1 MEHNAQIGQPS
12 GNSKKVS
19 SDGFAVP
26 QDQLADNAHPPSNQK
41 RVQPKRNI
49 AKMVNQ
55 ANQNLK
61 NNFNDIDSV

>member
-1 MEHNAQIGQPS
+1 MDNNGPS
-12 GNSKKVS
+12 ASKKVS
-19 SDGFAVP
+19 NNELNVPLEKVNSDA
-26 QDQLADNAHPPSNQK
+26 K
-41 RVQPKRNI
+41 PKRNI

>member
-55 ANQNLK
+55 AN
-61 NNFNDIDSV
+61 